1 MTNIPDD
8 LWNSLAEASA
18 RINLATEE
26 IAKSIATIN
35 LCLSRLNIGLPVW
48 LDLKPIQEVVLVG
61 SEDHQRIGYAKIYN
75 RWGLCL
81 GSGNKEW
88 HFNDAPRGLRLEAI
102 NRIPDLLVAI
112 TKETNDIYGLIEAK
126 LLRMRGHS

>member
-1 MTNIPDD
+1 MSDTIITPD

-18 RINLATEE
+18 KINLATEE

-35 LCLSRLNIGLPVW
+35 LCLAKLNIGIPVW
-48 LDLKPIQEVVLVG
+48 CYLKPITYRY
-61 SEDHQRIGYAKIYN
+61 DRIGYTKLYG

-81 GSGNKEW
+81 GSGDNEW

-102 NRIPDLLVAI
+102 NSIPDLLASL
-112 TKETNDIYGLIEAK
+112 TKETNDISGLIEAK

>member
-1 MTNIPDD
+1 MSHTITPD

-35 LCLSRLNIGLPVW
+35 LCLSRLNIGVPVW
-48 LDLKPIQEVVLVG
+48 CYLKPVND
-61 SEDHQRIGYAKIYN
+61 DHDRIGYDKLYG

-81 GSGNKEW
+81 SSGDKEW
-88 HFNDAPRGLRLEAI
+88 HFNDAPRKLRLEAI
-102 NRIPDLLVAI
+102 NSIPDLLASL
-112 TKETNDIYGLIEAK
+112 TKETVDISGLIEAK
-126 LLRMRGHS
+126 LLRMRGRS